1 VTRALLPA
9 TLRVPLLVALAFTL
23 LPAAW
28 PVHAQTGIAA
38 QTQGQPPAQSPSQS
52 QGRLPKAV
60 ASALARS
67 GIPESA
73 VGVVVQ
79 DLDGG
84 NEPAVALNA
93 DSSMNPA
100 STMKLLTTYAALELL
115 GPSFTWRT
123 DMVTQAAQRGDV
135 LEGDLVI
142 RGSGDPRLTQEAFWL
157 MLRTL
162 RARGIREIRGDL
174 VLDRSAFAIDARDA
188 SVFDNEPSRPYNTP
202 PDALLVNFRAIM
214 VRLLPDPLRA
224 AVTVSLDPPLP
235 QVTLGVSIKPD
246 PALDCGNPM
255 AKLGVDVQGSANAA
269 KVTVGGSFPVACGER
284 LLPISVLS
292 HREYVSGLFQQ
303 LWREL
308 GGTIT
313 GQVRDGSAGERPRV
327 LASHTSP
334 ALSEIVRD
342 VNKWSNN
349 VMAQQVYLAIG
360 AQVQGGPATWAKSS
374 QAVGDWARGKRL
386 SLPSLVI
393 ENGSGLSRIERMTPR
408 GLSDLLAAA
417 FRSPVMPELMASLPL
432 VASDGTMRR
441 RLANSGVA
449 GQAHIKTGSLNDVRA
464 IAGYVLD
471 ARGRRSVVVMIVN
484 HPKALAAQPA
494 FDALLGWAHQR
505 P

>member
-1 VTRALLPA
+1 MTRALLPA

>member
-9 TLRVPLLVALAFTL
+9 TLRVPLVVGLACAL

>member
-1 VTRALLPA
+1 MKRLPFILPALLPLLLA
-9 TLRVPLLVALAFTL
+9 TSLWGV
-23 LPAAW
+23 PAAF
-28 PVHAQTGIAA
+28 AQAA
-38 QTQGQPPAQSPSQS
+38 PPAQVQPAVQS
-52 QGRLPKAV
+52 RGRLPKAV
-60 ASALARS
+60 AGALARA

-73 VGVVVQ
+73 VGVLVQ
-79 DLDGG
+79 DLDGSS
-84 NEPAVALNA
+84 EAAVALNPDA
-93 DSSMNPA
+93 VMNPA

-123 DMVTQAAQRGDV
+123 DMLTSAAQRGDV

-174 VLDRSAFAIDARDA
+174 VLDRSAYAIEARDA

-202 PDALLVNFRAIM
+202 PDALLVNFRAVM

-224 AVTVSLDPPLP
+224 TVTVSLDPPLP
-235 QVTLGVSIKPD
+235 QVSLGVTVKPD
-246 PALDCGNPM
+246 TSPECGNPL
-255 AKLGVDVQGSANAA
+255 AKLGVDVQGSATAA
-269 KVTVGGSFPVACGER
+269 RVTVGGSYPVACGER
-284 LLPISVLS
+284 LWPISVLS

-308 GGTIT
+308 GGTLT
-313 GQVRDGSAGERPRV
+313 GQVREGTVGERARV
-327 LASHTSP
+327 LATHTSP

-360 AQVQGGPATWAKSS
+360 AQAQGGPATWAKSS
-374 QAVGDWARGKRL
+374 QAIGDWARGKRL
-386 SLPSLVI
+386 SLPSLVV

-408 GLSDLLAAA
+408 GLADLLAAA

-441 RLANSGVA
+441 RLANAGVA

-471 ARGRRSVVVMIVN
+471 ARGRRSAVVMIVN
-484 HPKALAAQPA
+484 HPKAMAAQPA

>member
-1 VTRALLPA
+1 
-9 TLRVPLLVALAFTL
+9 
-23 LPAAW
+23 
-28 PVHAQTGIAA
+28 
-38 QTQGQPPAQSPSQS
+38 
-52 QGRLPKAV
+52 
-60 ASALARS
+60 
-67 GIPESA
+67 
-73 VGVVVQ
+73 
-79 DLDGG
+79 
-84 NEPAVALNA
+84 
-93 DSSMNPA
+93 
-100 STMKLLTTYAALELL
+100 
-115 GPSFTWRT
+115 
-123 DMVTQAAQRGDV
+123 
-135 LEGDLVI
+135 
-142 RGSGDPRLTQEAFWL
+142 
-157 MLRTL
+157 
-162 RARGIREIRGDL
+162 
-174 VLDRSAFAIDARDA
+174 
-188 SVFDNEPSRPYNTP
+188 VFDNEPSRPYNTP
-202 PDALLVNFRAIM
+202 PDALLVNFRAVM

-235 QVTLGVSIKPD
+235 QVTLGVSIKAD

-327 LASHTSP
+327 LASNTSP

-408 GLSDLLAAA
+408 GLSDLLVAA

-441 RLANSGVA
+441 RLANTGVA
-449 GQAHIKTGSLNDVRA
+449 GQAHIKTGTLNDVRA